1 MESFTHLEIQNFST
15 QELKSIIKNGLA
27 DIETED
33 IIFKELFE
41 IRRIEEFL
49 SLLIA
54 ILSDGYMKGLSFQ
67 FVHFISNLLWNQT
80 TLITR
85 KLTKI

>member
-33 IIFKELFE
+33 IIFKDLFE
-41 IRRIEEFL
+41 IRRIKEF
-49 SLLIA
+49 
-54 ILSDGYMKGLSFQ
+54 
-67 FVHFISNLLWNQT
+67 
-80 TLITR
+80 
-85 KLTKI
+85 